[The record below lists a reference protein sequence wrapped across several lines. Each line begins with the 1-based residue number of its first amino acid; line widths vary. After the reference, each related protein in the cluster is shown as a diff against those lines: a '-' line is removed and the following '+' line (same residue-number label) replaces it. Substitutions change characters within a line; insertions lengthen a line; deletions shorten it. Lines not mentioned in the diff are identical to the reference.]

1 MEAFLLVCNFYY
13 YTTCHRKSLKKFVA
27 IFIDMELDI
36 FEWIKN
42 KFTSMG
48 GIYKHILE
56 KYQMLLYSLVKVKR
70 KDGIRTLLHS
80 NTLSPDYFVV
90 NAWSCLFDLMNGLDN

>member
-1 MEAFLLVCNFYY
+1 
-13 YTTCHRKSLKKFVA
+13 
-27 IFIDMELDI
+27 
-36 FEWIKN
+36 
-42 KFTSMG
+42 
-48 GIYKHILE
+48 
-56 KYQMLLYSLVKVKR
+56 MLLYSLVKVKRKVKR